1 MFMFRKSSGLG
12 RLLVCLVIYA
22 AVSFT
27 APVAAAG
34 VSPVKLVTVITANE
48 FSGKLNQPMGLF
60 FDENKKRLY
69 VADSGSKRIISYDQD
84 FKYLAEL
91 TNDDIQLPTNIV
103 RNGNGQFLVVDA
115 SRAEILFFEVK
126 KDLQIDRLVLKG
138 VPEGKEIFV
147 PGRIAI
153 DKKDNVYIVDKLN
166 RRIIVVDRAG
176 IFLRALTVKGEGF
189 FGFNDVRADG
199 EGNVFALDTLGG
211 KVYGFDRH
219 GNLLNS
225 FGGKDPAGRPY
236 FEFPVS
242 LAVTESYIY
251 VADGHLGTIRVFDK
265 TGNLRH
271 SISKKGEREGEL
283 SSPVFVFTDDAQR
296 IFVID
301 GNRVQVLKEEK

>member
-1 MFMFRKSSGLG
+1 M
-12 RLLVCLVIYA
+12 LVCLGIYA
-22 AVSFT
+22 ASSFT
-27 APVAAAG
+27 APAMAAE
-34 VSPVKLVTVITANE
+34 VFPVKLITVITANE

-69 VADSGSKRIISYDQD
+69 LADSGSKRIISYDQD

-91 TNDDIQLPTNIV
+91 TNDAIQFPTNIV
-103 RNGNGQFLVVDA
+103 KNSSGQFLVVDA
-115 SRAEILFFEVK
+115 GRAEILFFEVK
-126 KDLQIDRLVLKG
+126 KDMQIDRLVLKG

-153 DKKDNVYIVDKLN
+153 DKKDNIYIVDKLN
-166 RRIIVVDRAG
+166 KRIIAADRAG
-176 IFLRALTVKGEGF
+176 NFLRALTVKGEGF
-189 FGFNDVRADG
+189 FGFNDVRADD

-219 GNLLNS
+219 GDLLTS

-242 LAVTESYIY
+242 LAIAESYIY
-251 VADGHLGTIRVFDK
+251 VADGHLGTIRAFDK
-265 TGNLRH
+265 TGNPH
-271 SISKKGEREGEL
+271 HTISKKGEREGEF